1 MPLSRSSM
9 PESNPYSSPTT
20 VAVSERAVPLPAH
33 TRLITRIAIL
43 ISIFALL
50 ATYGYPA
57 KMTPFWYF
65 YLLPL
70 LALLTVLL
78 TSVGLGR
85 RVTHRFSILP
95 LVLTLTIVSLFAII
109 VAVLSQ
115 QSWVYLVGM
124 TPRLIATVVGWTAA
138 TISTM
143 FLHGATD
150 GRRGLVFANGTAI
163 LQASTSIADTITLA
177 FGPW

>member
-1 MPLSRSSM
+1 M
-9 PESNPYSSPTT
+9 PESNPYASPLT
-20 VAVSERAVPLPAH
+20 ADVSGNAPPLPTC
-33 TRLITRIAIL
+33 TRLITRLAIL
-43 ISIFALL
+43 TSMFALL

-70 LALLTVLL
+70 LACVTVLL
-78 TSVGLGR
+78 TSIGLGR
-85 RVTHRFSILP
+85 RLTNTRTFSTVP
-95 LVLTLTIVSLFAII
+95 LIVTLTIISLFGVI
-109 VAVLSQ
+109 VAILSQ

-124 TPRLIATVVGWTAA
+124 TPRLITTVVGWTAA
-138 TISTM
+138 IVFTTFI
-143 FLHGATD
+143 HGTTD